1 MKTAAKFLFSL
12 LLLCRSGHAQGF
24 VNLNFEAANL
34 AGFSPGS
41 LVPATN
47 AFPGWAINAG
57 AGIVYDNFS
66 LSGGSITICDTNPP
80 TSFQPIKGKFF
91 AFLASANYP
100 GTGLPISMS
109 QTGQIPVSAES
120 ISFWGTIGG
129 MQITFNSQ
137 PLNFLVTGSSANY
150 DIYTADI
157 SAYAGQT
164 GQLLFTV
171 PPYVNS
177 AILDNIQFSSSPVP
191 EPATLALAALGA
203 GLWGC
208 LRRRQTVN
216 LSAGVKNI
224 FIPCDIP

>member
-1 MKTAAKFLFSL
+1 
-12 LLLCRSGHAQGF
+12 
-24 VNLNFEAANL
+24 
-34 AGFSPGS
+34 
-41 LVPATN
+41 
-47 AFPGWAINAG
+47 
-57 AGIVYDNFS
+57 
-66 LSGGSITICDTNPP
+66 
-80 TSFQPIKGKFF
+80 
-91 AFLASANYP
+91 
-100 GTGLPISMS
+100 
-109 QTGQIPVSAES
+109 
-120 ISFWGTIGG
+120 

-191 EPATLALAALGA
+191 EPAALALAALGA
-203 GLWGC
+203 GLLGC
-208 LRRRQTVN
+208 LRRRQTFN

>member
-1 MKTAAKFLFSL
+1 MKTAAKFLFGL

-24 VNLNFEAANL
+24 VNLDFESANIVL
-34 AGFSPGS
+34 GS
-41 LVPATN
+41 FNQISITN
-47 AFPGWAINAG
+47 AFPGWTITWAF
-57 AGIVYDNFS
+57 VSYDSPS

-80 TSFQPIKGKFF
+80 TSFQPIQGRFF
-91 AFLASANYP
+91 AFLASENYP

-191 EPATLALAALGA
+191 EPAALALAALGA
-203 GLWGC
+203 GLLGC
-208 LRRRQTVN
+208 LRRRQTFN